1 MHSYSPLTL
10 RRTFAVFSLSMAL
23 SACTSTPTLPHQQVT
38 LSAEWAQQHASLA
51 HAPAIDPASWW
62 TSFNDPILNALVAK
76 TQAENLS
83 LSQAAYRLHS
93 ARALVQ
99 QAVAAGLPEISV
111 KAETQHQRKLSSSN
125 NASPLL
131 DPTIDGDLAPDSE
144 RTTGYYQ
151 AGFDAAWEL
160 DLFGRVSSQR
170 DSAHSAVGV
179 AYSDLRHVH
188 VSVVAEV
195 VRHYIELRAQQQRL
209 ALTEHNLADQQS
221 LFLRTQEQHAAG
233 LLADYEK
240 DQAHAD
246 LISLQQQ
253 QLQLQQAVQQSL
265 LRLAV
270 LTGQSNI
277 DDALTPLAPLPNSQH
292 LGFTVLPAELV
303 RVRPA
308 VAQAEFKV
316 AQASAELGVAQAE
329 LYPRLR
335 LLGSLS
341 ISDNLTGKP
350 LLGRTEIA
358 GGTLSLN
365 LPLLDWGARRAV
377 VNAREAQ
384 LAEAILAYK
393 EAVLEGVE
401 ETENALLAIYTHTQA
416 VEQAQQKQRFTQRA
430 LTRAQELYQQGM
442 IPMHELLDA
451 AQKERH
457 SQTEVVDAQ
466 AEQAMAVIALHKA
479 VGGAQL
485 PAELLDTQAKLHP
498 PS

>member
-1 MHSYSPLTL
+1 MYQPPP
-10 RRTFAVFSLSMAL
+10 SL
-23 SACTSTPTLPHQQVT
+23 PDQGVTLPD
-38 LSAEWAQQHASLA
+38 SWAQQHALLA
-51 HAPAIDPASWW
+51 QAPEIDPASWW
-62 TSFNDPILNALVAK
+62 NSFNDPILNALVAK

-83 LSQAAYRLHS
+83 VAQAAYRLHS

-99 QAVAAGLPEISV
+99 QTVAAGLPEISV

-125 NASPLL
+125 NASPLMS
-131 DPTIDGDLAPDSE
+131 PTIDGDLAPDSE

-170 DSAHSAVGV
+170 DSAQSAVGV
-179 AYSDLRHVH
+179 AYSDLRHAH

-195 VRHYIELRAQQQRL
+195 VRNYIELRAQQQRL
-209 ALTEHNLADQQS
+209 ALVEQNLADQNT
-221 LFLRTQEQHAAG
+221 LFSRTQEQHQTG
-233 LLADYEK
+233 LIADYEQ
-240 DQAHAD
+240 DQIHTN

-253 QLQLQQAVQQSL
+253 QLQLQQAIQQNL

-270 LTGQSNI
+270 LTGQSSI
-277 DDALTPLAPLPNSQH
+277 DESLAHIAVLPNPKH
-292 LGFTVLPAELV
+292 LGFSLLPAELL

-308 VAQAEFKV
+308 IQQAEFKV
-316 AQASAELGVAQAE
+316 AQAGAELGVAQAE

-341 ISDNLTGKP
+341 ISDNLSGTP

-358 GGTLSLN
+358 GGSFSLN

-401 ETENALLAIYTHTQA
+401 ETENALLSIYTHTHA
-416 VEQAQQKQRFTQRA
+416 IEQAQQKLQFAERA
-430 LTRAQELYQQGM
+430 LYRAQELYQQGM

-451 AQKERH
+451 SLKKRN
-457 SQTEVVDAQ
+457 SQIDVVNAQ
-466 AEQAMAVIALHKA
+466 AEQAAAIIALHKA

-485 PAELLDTQAKLHP
+485 PVDLLDMQSRLHP
-498 PS
+498 HL